1 MNKKIRLFYGVVGFI
16 LLIFLGV
23 SYAWSIFVQPLE
35 EEFGWLRSQTSIA
48 FTISMVFFCVGNLAA
63 GRIMPKIS
71 PRTGMFITALA
82 RSEERRVGK
91 ECRL

>member
-48 FTISMVFFCVGNLAA
+48 FTISMVFFCVGNL
-63 GRIMPKIS
+63 RHNS
-71 PRTGMFITALA
+71 PRCQIPHT
-82 RSEERRVGK
+82 EK
-91 ECRL
+91 DH